1 MYINVVNAVSL
12 KTITANLDI
21 GEHFTRI
28 TNQNKNY
35 TNIKE
40 APGGASQ
47 K

>member
-1 MYINVVNAVSL
+1 MVAIA
-12 KTITANLDI
+12 ANLDI
-21 GEHFTRI
+21 GEHLSRI
-28 TNQNKNY
+28 TIKITNY